1 MKFLDLKKQY
11 SQITKEINSAIL
23 RVFRSG
29 VFIGGEEVS
38 NFEKE
43 ITSYCNIKFAMA
55 VNSGTDAIFL
65 SLKALGVKDGD
76 EVITTPFTFIA
87 TAEAVANCGAK
98 PVFVDIDPVTF
109 NINVNQIEDK
119 ITKKTKVILPV
130 HVFGQMADMD
140 KIMKLAYQ
148 YKLSVVEDAAQSFGA
163 FYKGKMAGTVGHIG
177 CYSFFPSK
185 NLGAYGDGGMIVTNN
200 KKIAEKIK
208 LLKNH
213 GSSPKNKYKNLILG
227 MNSRLDSLQ
236 AAILRVKL
244 KYLNKW
250 MEEKRKKATVYNKEL
265 SAVKKIILPQVL
277 TNSKHTYHQYSIR
290 VTNERNNLH
299 NFLKQIGVPTMIY
312 YSLPLHLQPAFKYL
326 GYKKGDF
333 PNSEIASQ
341 EVLSLPLYPELS
353 QAEQKL
359 IINKIKSFF
368 KVI

>member
-11 SQITKEINSAIL
+11 KQIASEINSAIK
-23 RVFRSG
+23 RVLNNG
-29 VFIGGEEVS
+29 VFIGGEEVN

-43 ITSYCNIKFAMA
+43 VAGFCNIKFALA

-65 SLKALGVKDGD
+65 SLKALGVQEGD
-76 EVITTPFTFIA
+76 EIITTPFTFIA
-87 TAEAVANCGAK
+87 TAEAIANCGAK

-109 NINVNQIEDK
+109 NIDVDQIENK

-130 HVFGQMADMD
+130 HVFGQMVNMD
-140 KIMKLAYQ
+140 KIMKLAHR
-148 YKLSVVEDAAQSFGA
+148 YKLSVVEDAAQSFGS
-163 FYKGKMAGTVGHIG
+163 FYKGKLAGAVGRIG

-185 NLGAYGDGGMIVTNN
+185 NLGAYGDGGMIVTDN
-200 KKIAEKIK
+200 KKIMEKIK

-213 GSSPKNKYKNLILG
+213 GSSSKDKYKNLILG
-227 MNSRLDSLQ
+227 INSRLDSIQ

-244 KYLNKW
+244 KHLNKW
-250 MEEKRKKATVYNKEL
+250 MEEKRKKAAVYNKEL

-277 TNSKHTYHQYSIR
+277 INNKHTYHQYSIR
-290 VTNERNNLH
+290 VIEERNDLH
-299 NFLKQIGVPTMIY
+299 NFLQQAGIPTMIY

-333 PNSEIASQ
+333 PNSEMVSQ
-341 EVLSLPLYPELS
+341 EVLSLPLYPEFS

-359 IINKIKSFF
+359 VINKIKTFF